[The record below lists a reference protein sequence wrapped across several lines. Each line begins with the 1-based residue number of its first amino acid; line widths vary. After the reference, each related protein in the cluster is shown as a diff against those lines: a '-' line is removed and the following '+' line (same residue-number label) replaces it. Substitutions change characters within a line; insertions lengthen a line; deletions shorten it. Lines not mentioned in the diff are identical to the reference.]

1 MGGYIIL
8 FKIRN
13 KELRGLLTA
22 MLAGT
27 FGMLVS
33 SYGNSLL
40 GQFPNSFIFYICQ
53 AFVFLGKYYD
63 KELEDHEQLT

>member
-1 MGGYIIL
+1 
-8 FKIRN
+8 
-13 KELRGLLTA
+13 

-63 KELEDHEQLT
+63 KELEEHEQLT